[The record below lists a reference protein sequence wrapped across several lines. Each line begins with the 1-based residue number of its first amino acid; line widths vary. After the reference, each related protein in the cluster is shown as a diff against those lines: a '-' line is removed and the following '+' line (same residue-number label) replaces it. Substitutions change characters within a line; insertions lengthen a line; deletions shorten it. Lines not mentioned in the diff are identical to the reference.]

1 MIQVYSDGLTVAP
14 GATIPLNS
22 IVYFKGN
29 SATHS
34 APATVELNQR
44 GVYLVTVD
52 AYGAPTE
59 EGEFGVQVVVNGVP
73 RLDAISQTT
82 VSAAGDFGAVSTHAI
97 VTVAQSDC
105 PCNCTSAPTT
115 VSLINPTEVEAASAH
130 YNVIVSK
137 LC

>member
-1 MIQVYSDGLTVAP
+1 MIQLYSDGLTVAP

-34 APATVELNQR
+34 APATIELNQR
-44 GVYLVTVD
+44 GVYLVTAD
-52 AYGAPTE
+52 SYGAPSE
-59 EGEFGVQVVVNGVP
+59 EGEFGIQVVVNGVP
-73 RLDAISQTT
+73 RVDAINQMT
-82 VSAAGDFGAVSTHAI
+82 VSAAGDIGTASTHCI

-105 PCNCTSAPTT
+105 PCNCTSSPTT
-115 VSLINPTEVEAASAH
+115 VSLINPTTVEAEDAH